1 VTQHKDDTVIAHD
14 TVIITLW
21 LREIMYEFFS
31 SSSSSVHPPPPST
44 IPTTPKVCASSFF
57 SSLLLLLLHHPIS
70 FYSCSFYFSNMY
82 TYTICVCVCVR
93 SPTRLSPFLC
103 VWWCWIDK
111 QRERERE

>member
-82 TYTICVCVCVR
+82 ICVCAPSAR
-93 SPTRLSPFLC
+93 PTRLSPIFMSVCLM
-103 VWWCWIDK
+103 VLD
-111 QRERERE
+111 R